1 MNNAFNPNVIAEQHE
16 CHREA
21 ASARSSR
28 RVVSSANGQSIHP
41 SEPRDRN
48 RYARDFVA
56 PCNLGTKRKGWPYP
70 SLGCQSKVSAGP
82 VLNPDGRACAA
93 YRDPLC
99 LKTQLLRATEI
110 AVLTV
115 DQPEIRAQAA
125 VTKSEFMTPDGEMV
139 VVVTSLA
146 VTQVRPIAGPEVAH
160 VRSIWRAF
168 HCAMSEPK

>member
-1 MNNAFNPNVIAEQHE
+1 
-16 CHREA
+16 
-21 ASARSSR
+21 
-28 RVVSSANGQSIHP
+28 
-41 SEPRDRN
+41 
-48 RYARDFVA
+48 
-56 PCNLGTKRKGWPYP
+56 
-70 SLGCQSKVSAGP
+70 

-99 LKTQLLRATEI
+99 LKKTQLLRVTEI

-115 DQPEIRAQAA
+115 DQPEIRAQAT
-125 VTKSEFMTPDGEMV
+125 VTKSEFMTPHGEMV
-139 VVVTSLA
+139 FVVTSLE